1 MKLFF
6 LPFLVFIPSIDQ
18 WQMQVLQS
26 IFSFVRFLYR
36 FLYFITNMYVG
47 YKYTISKL
55 WLQVICILLMTSAEN
70 MLPINQ
76 FFFISCN
83 VEYISCMMIY
93 KKEIP
98 ISCIFDTHIFTWN
111 VKLLGS
117 ITICNVLKMYFFLW
131 LLIVRIS
138 EMIAHGKY
146 WYDAVS

>member
-1 MKLFF
+1 
-6 LPFLVFIPSIDQ
+6 
-18 WQMQVLQS
+18 
-26 IFSFVRFLYR
+26 
-36 FLYFITNMYVG
+36 
-47 YKYTISKL
+47 
-55 WLQVICILLMTSAEN
+55 MTSAEN
-70 MLPINQ
+70 TLPINQ
-76 FFFISCN
+76 FFFVSCN

-98 ISCIFDTHIFTWN
+98 ISCLFDTHIFTWN

>member
-1 MKLFF
+1 
-6 LPFLVFIPSIDQ
+6 
-18 WQMQVLQS
+18 
-26 IFSFVRFLYR
+26 
-36 FLYFITNMYVG
+36 
-47 YKYTISKL
+47 
-55 WLQVICILLMTSAEN
+55 MTSAEN

-131 LLIVRIS
+131 LMIVRIS

>member
-1 MKLFF
+1 
-6 LPFLVFIPSIDQ
+6 
-18 WQMQVLQS
+18 
-26 IFSFVRFLYR
+26 
-36 FLYFITNMYVG
+36 
-47 YKYTISKL
+47 
-55 WLQVICILLMTSAEN
+55 MTSAEN

-146 WYDAVS
+146 WYDAVF

>member
-1 MKLFF
+1 
-6 LPFLVFIPSIDQ
+6 
-18 WQMQVLQS
+18 
-26 IFSFVRFLYR
+26 
-36 FLYFITNMYVG
+36 
-47 YKYTISKL
+47 
-55 WLQVICILLMTSAEN
+55 MTSAEN

-98 ISCIFDTHIFTWN
+98 ISCIFDMHIFTWN

-117 ITICNVLKMYFFLW
+117 IIICNVLKMYFFLW

>member
-1 MKLFF
+1 
-6 LPFLVFIPSIDQ
+6 
-18 WQMQVLQS
+18 
-26 IFSFVRFLYR
+26 
-36 FLYFITNMYVG
+36 
-47 YKYTISKL
+47 
-55 WLQVICILLMTSAEN
+55 MTSAEN

-98 ISCIFDTHIFTWN
+98 ISCIFDMHIFTWN

>member
-1 MKLFF
+1 
-6 LPFLVFIPSIDQ
+6 
-18 WQMQVLQS
+18 
-26 IFSFVRFLYR
+26 
-36 FLYFITNMYVG
+36 
-47 YKYTISKL
+47 
-55 WLQVICILLMTSAEN
+55 MTSAEN

-83 VEYISCMMIY
+83 VEYISCIMIY

-98 ISCIFDTHIFTWN
+98 ISCIFDKHIFTWN

>member
-1 MKLFF
+1 
-6 LPFLVFIPSIDQ
+6 
-18 WQMQVLQS
+18 
-26 IFSFVRFLYR
+26 
-36 FLYFITNMYVG
+36 
-47 YKYTISKL
+47 
-55 WLQVICILLMTSAEN
+55 MTSAEN

-98 ISCIFDTHIFTWN
+98 ISCIFDTHIFTRN

>member
-1 MKLFF
+1 
-6 LPFLVFIPSIDQ
+6 
-18 WQMQVLQS
+18 
-26 IFSFVRFLYR
+26 
-36 FLYFITNMYVG
+36 
-47 YKYTISKL
+47 
-55 WLQVICILLMTSAEN
+55 MTSAEN
-70 MLPINQ
+70 TLPINQ
-76 FFFISCN
+76 FFFVSCN

-98 ISCIFDTHIFTWN
+98 ISCIFDMHIFTWN

-117 ITICNVLKMYFFLW
+117 IIICNVLKMYFFLW

>member
-1 MKLFF
+1 
-6 LPFLVFIPSIDQ
+6 
-18 WQMQVLQS
+18 
-26 IFSFVRFLYR
+26 
-36 FLYFITNMYVG
+36 
-47 YKYTISKL
+47 
-55 WLQVICILLMTSAEN
+55 MTSAEN

-98 ISCIFDTHIFTWN
+98 ISCIFDTYIFTWN
-111 VKLLGS
+111 VKLLGF
-117 ITICNVLKMYFFLW
+117 IIICNVLKMYFFLW
-131 LLIVRIS
+131 LLFVRIS

>member
-1 MKLFF
+1 
-6 LPFLVFIPSIDQ
+6 
-18 WQMQVLQS
+18 
-26 IFSFVRFLYR
+26 
-36 FLYFITNMYVG
+36 
-47 YKYTISKL
+47 
-55 WLQVICILLMTSAEN
+55 MTSAEN

-98 ISCIFDTHIFTWN
+98 ISCIFNTHIFTWN

-117 ITICNVLKMYFFLW
+117 ITVCNVLKMYFFLW

>member
-1 MKLFF
+1 
-6 LPFLVFIPSIDQ
+6 
-18 WQMQVLQS
+18 
-26 IFSFVRFLYR
+26 
-36 FLYFITNMYVG
+36 
-47 YKYTISKL
+47 
-55 WLQVICILLMTSAEN
+55 MTSAEN

-98 ISCIFDTHIFTWN
+98 ISCLFDTHIFTWN

>member
-1 MKLFF
+1 
-6 LPFLVFIPSIDQ
+6 
-18 WQMQVLQS
+18 
-26 IFSFVRFLYR
+26 
-36 FLYFITNMYVG
+36 
-47 YKYTISKL
+47 
-55 WLQVICILLMTSAEN
+55 MTSAEN

-111 VKLLGS
+111 VKLMGS

>member
-1 MKLFF
+1 
-6 LPFLVFIPSIDQ
+6 
-18 WQMQVLQS
+18 
-26 IFSFVRFLYR
+26 
-36 FLYFITNMYVG
+36 
-47 YKYTISKL
+47 
-55 WLQVICILLMTSAEN
+55 MTSAEN

-98 ISCIFDTHIFTWN
+98 ISCIFDMHIFTWN

-117 ITICNVLKMYFFLW
+117 IIICNVLKMYFFLR

>member
-1 MKLFF
+1 
-6 LPFLVFIPSIDQ
+6 
-18 WQMQVLQS
+18 
-26 IFSFVRFLYR
+26 
-36 FLYFITNMYVG
+36 
-47 YKYTISKL
+47 
-55 WLQVICILLMTSAEN
+55 MTSAEN

-98 ISCIFDTHIFTWN
+98 ISCIFDTYIFTWN

-117 ITICNVLKMYFFLW
+117 IIICNVLKMYFFLW

>member
-1 MKLFF
+1 
-6 LPFLVFIPSIDQ
+6 
-18 WQMQVLQS
+18 
-26 IFSFVRFLYR
+26 
-36 FLYFITNMYVG
+36 
-47 YKYTISKL
+47 
-55 WLQVICILLMTSAEN
+55 MTSAEN

-146 WYDAVS
+146 WYDGVS

>member
-1 MKLFF
+1 
-6 LPFLVFIPSIDQ
+6 
-18 WQMQVLQS
+18 
-26 IFSFVRFLYR
+26 
-36 FLYFITNMYVG
+36 
-47 YKYTISKL
+47 
-55 WLQVICILLMTSAEN
+55 MTSAEN

-83 VEYISCMMIY
+83 VEYILCMMIY

>member
-1 MKLFF
+1 
-6 LPFLVFIPSIDQ
+6 
-18 WQMQVLQS
+18 
-26 IFSFVRFLYR
+26 
-36 FLYFITNMYVG
+36 
-47 YKYTISKL
+47 
-55 WLQVICILLMTSAEN
+55 MTSAEN

-117 ITICNVLKMYFFLW
+117 ITICNVLKMYLFLW

>member
-1 MKLFF
+1 
-6 LPFLVFIPSIDQ
+6 
-18 WQMQVLQS
+18 
-26 IFSFVRFLYR
+26 
-36 FLYFITNMYVG
+36 
-47 YKYTISKL
+47 
-55 WLQVICILLMTSAEN
+55 MTSAEN

-93 KKEIP
+93 KKEIS

>member
-1 MKLFF
+1 
-6 LPFLVFIPSIDQ
+6 
-18 WQMQVLQS
+18 
-26 IFSFVRFLYR
+26 
-36 FLYFITNMYVG
+36 
-47 YKYTISKL
+47 
-55 WLQVICILLMTSAEN
+55 MTSAEN
-70 MLPINQ
+70 MLPIDQ

>member
-1 MKLFF
+1 
-6 LPFLVFIPSIDQ
+6 
-18 WQMQVLQS
+18 
-26 IFSFVRFLYR
+26 
-36 FLYFITNMYVG
+36 
-47 YKYTISKL
+47 
-55 WLQVICILLMTSAEN
+55 MTSAEN

-117 ITICNVLKMYFFLW
+117 IIICNVLKMYFFLW

>member
-1 MKLFF
+1 
-6 LPFLVFIPSIDQ
+6 
-18 WQMQVLQS
+18 
-26 IFSFVRFLYR
+26 
-36 FLYFITNMYVG
+36 
-47 YKYTISKL
+47 
-55 WLQVICILLMTSAEN
+55 MTSAEN

-146 WYDAVS
+146 WYDAES

>member
-1 MKLFF
+1 
-6 LPFLVFIPSIDQ
+6 
-18 WQMQVLQS
+18 
-26 IFSFVRFLYR
+26 
-36 FLYFITNMYVG
+36 
-47 YKYTISKL
+47 
-55 WLQVICILLMTSAEN
+55 MTSAEN

-76 FFFISCN
+76 FFFISCD

>member
-1 MKLFF
+1 
-6 LPFLVFIPSIDQ
+6 
-18 WQMQVLQS
+18 
-26 IFSFVRFLYR
+26 
-36 FLYFITNMYVG
+36 
-47 YKYTISKL
+47 
-55 WLQVICILLMTSAEN
+55 MTSAEN

-98 ISCIFDTHIFTWN
+98 ISCIIDTHIFTWN
-111 VKLLGS
+111 VKLMGS

>member
-1 MKLFF
+1 
-6 LPFLVFIPSIDQ
+6 
-18 WQMQVLQS
+18 
-26 IFSFVRFLYR
+26 
-36 FLYFITNMYVG
+36 
-47 YKYTISKL
+47 
-55 WLQVICILLMTSAEN
+55 MTSAEN

-117 ITICNVLKMYFFLW
+117 ITMCNVLKMYFFLW

>member
-1 MKLFF
+1 
-6 LPFLVFIPSIDQ
+6 
-18 WQMQVLQS
+18 
-26 IFSFVRFLYR
+26 
-36 FLYFITNMYVG
+36 
-47 YKYTISKL
+47 
-55 WLQVICILLMTSAEN
+55 MTSAEN

-138 EMIAHGKY
+138 EMIEHGKY

>member
-1 MKLFF
+1 
-6 LPFLVFIPSIDQ
+6 
-18 WQMQVLQS
+18 
-26 IFSFVRFLYR
+26 
-36 FLYFITNMYVG
+36 
-47 YKYTISKL
+47 
-55 WLQVICILLMTSAEN
+55 MTSAEN

-117 ITICNVLKMYFFLW
+117 ITICNVLKMYFSLW

>member
-1 MKLFF
+1 
-6 LPFLVFIPSIDQ
+6 
-18 WQMQVLQS
+18 
-26 IFSFVRFLYR
+26 
-36 FLYFITNMYVG
+36 
-47 YKYTISKL
+47 
-55 WLQVICILLMTSAEN
+55 MTSAEN

>member
-1 MKLFF
+1 
-6 LPFLVFIPSIDQ
+6 
-18 WQMQVLQS
+18 
-26 IFSFVRFLYR
+26 
-36 FLYFITNMYVG
+36 
-47 YKYTISKL
+47 
-55 WLQVICILLMTSAEN
+55 MTSAEN

-76 FFFISCN
+76 FFFVSCN

-98 ISCIFDTHIFTWN
+98 ISCIFDMHIFTWN

>member
-1 MKLFF
+1 
-6 LPFLVFIPSIDQ
+6 
-18 WQMQVLQS
+18 
-26 IFSFVRFLYR
+26 
-36 FLYFITNMYVG
+36 
-47 YKYTISKL
+47 
-55 WLQVICILLMTSAEN
+55 MTYAEN

>member
-1 MKLFF
+1 
-6 LPFLVFIPSIDQ
+6 
-18 WQMQVLQS
+18 
-26 IFSFVRFLYR
+26 
-36 FLYFITNMYVG
+36 
-47 YKYTISKL
+47 
-55 WLQVICILLMTSAEN
+55 MTSAEN
-70 MLPINQ
+70 TLPINQ
-76 FFFISCN
+76 FFFVSCN

-98 ISCIFDTHIFTWN
+98 ISCIFDMHIFTWN

>member
-1 MKLFF
+1 
-6 LPFLVFIPSIDQ
+6 
-18 WQMQVLQS
+18 
-26 IFSFVRFLYR
+26 
-36 FLYFITNMYVG
+36 
-47 YKYTISKL
+47 
-55 WLQVICILLMTSAEN
+55 MTSAEN

-111 VKLLGS
+111 VKLMGS

-138 EMIAHGKY
+138 EMVAHGKY

>member
-1 MKLFF
+1 
-6 LPFLVFIPSIDQ
+6 
-18 WQMQVLQS
+18 
-26 IFSFVRFLYR
+26 
-36 FLYFITNMYVG
+36 
-47 YKYTISKL
+47 
-55 WLQVICILLMTSAEN
+55 MTSAEN

-117 ITICNVLKMYFFLW
+117 ITICNVLKMYIFLW

>member
-1 MKLFF
+1 
-6 LPFLVFIPSIDQ
+6 
-18 WQMQVLQS
+18 
-26 IFSFVRFLYR
+26 
-36 FLYFITNMYVG
+36 
-47 YKYTISKL
+47 
-55 WLQVICILLMTSAEN
+55 MTSAEN

-98 ISCIFDTHIFTWN
+98 ISCIFDTYIFTWN
-111 VKLLGS
+111 VKLLGF
-117 ITICNVLKMYFFLW
+117 IIICNVLKMYFFLW